1 MVLESGPLKEA
12 INDTEGVVKQ
22 ELITY
27 KIKNGML
34 YKEVVVRRF
43 QGNKGD
49 YIDHSSTEPLVY
61 VS

>member
-1 MVLESGPLKEA
+1 MVLEKGPLKDA

-27 KIKNGML
+27 KIRDGML
-34 YKEVVVRRF
+34 YKETVVRRF
-43 QGNKGD
+43 QGKNQD
-49 YIDHSSTEPLVY
+49 YIDHSSSEPLVY

>member
-1 MVLESGPLKEA
+1 MVLEKGPLKEA

-27 KIKNGML
+27 RIKNGML
-34 YKEVVVRRF
+34 YKETVVRRF
-43 QGNKGD
+43 KGKDGD

>member
-1 MVLESGPLKEA
+1 MVLEKGPLKEA

-27 KIKNGML
+27 RIKNGMI
-34 YKEVVVRRF
+34 YKEVVTRRF
-43 QGNKGD
+43 QGKEGD
-49 YIDHSSTEPLVY
+49 YIDHTSIEPLVY